1 MVTNHFNTVS
11 PHSAQR
17 GASLKEVQSLHVPGI
32 PSNTWQNVSKQRYC
46 LEIFIIEG
54 LGAPQHHSLVIEL
67 KIFFLK
73 APPKASRIKKQGVDR
88 FKYTVGWPN
97 AAVCQLMGHEP
108 SFLSESATSTCQ
120 VPEAP
125 DEEWLKFSTN
135 FFLKSQGSTLWLFT
149 SFRQL
154 LLTVVASGSCN
165 RLWRYESFLEALTST
180 DFRVCCSFSNRRKWP
195 SLSPAYRE

>member
-97 AAVCQLMGHEP
+97 AALRQLMGHGALLP
-108 SFLSESATSTCQ
+108 LWVSNQHLSSAWGTWWRMAQIFNQFLSKITGLHPVTI
-120 VPEAP
+120 
-125 DEEWLKFSTN
+125 
-135 FFLKSQGSTLWLFT
+135 
-149 SFRQL
+149 
-154 LLTVVASGSCN
+154 
-165 RLWRYESFLEALTST
+165 YII
-180 DFRVCCSFSNRRKWP
+180 
-195 SLSPAYRE
+195 